1 MKAASSLLGTIMDL
15 GKEMLIAG
23 AEVWR
28 VEEILRD
35 VFEAYCF
42 RTADLWVLS
51 TCINATVSTWDDRV
65 YTQIRNING
74 RNYDLDKLDLL
85 YDLAHDICEKPTGV
99 NKVRERLDEITG
111 KPGVPKSMVLLGA
124 AFGTIGFTAYFCGS
138 VADMLT
144 AALAGL
150 LLTLLGRRIRVSV
163 NNLLAYNTVAS
174 FLLEAVALTAFS
186 LAFAGNIAAI
196 TTAGM
201 YMLISGLGLT
211 NGIADL
217 LHGHTLSGLS
227 ETSNALLGAG
237 GIAIGITL
245 AMVTYDHMTP
255 WKIDVTAID
264 VVSDPWLQVI
274 MCTLGCVGFALM
286 FGAKGKTLVFS
297 AIGAAFIV
305 IIDTVLTEQ
314 LGMGVFDATF
324 ICAMLIIFYASIVSR
339 FVKIPSGIL
348 RISCVFPLIPGTNL
362 YFMVF
367 GVVTLNNELFRT
379 QGKQMILIA
388 LGIALGYII
397 ADVIIKFIRIAVYK
411 YSGIRL

>member
-28 VEEILRD
+28 VEEVLRNA
-35 VFEAYCF
+35 FEAYCF

-51 TCINATVSTWDDRV
+51 TCINATVTTWDDRV
-65 YTQIRNING
+65 YTQIRNIGG
-74 RNYDLDKLDLL
+74 REYDLEKLDLL
-85 YDLAHDICEKPTGV
+85 YDLAYEICEKPTGV
-99 NKVRERLDEITG
+99 NTIRKKLDEITER
-111 KPGVPKSMVLLGA
+111 PAIPSWMIFLGA
-124 AFGTIGFTAYFCGS
+124 AFGTTGFTAFFCGTFT
-138 VADMLT
+138 DMIT

-186 LAFAGNIAAI
+186 LTFAGNIAAI

-245 AMVTYDHMTP
+245 AMVIYDHMTP
-255 WKIDVTAID
+255 WKIDVTAIE
-264 VVSDPWLQVI
+264 VISDPWLQII
-274 MCTLGCVGFALM
+274 MCTFGCVGFALM
-286 FGAKGKTLVFS
+286 FGAKGKALLFS
-297 AIGAAFIV
+297 AIGAALTTF
-305 IIDTVLTEQ
+305 IDTVLTEQ

-324 ICAMLIIFYASIVSR
+324 LSAMFIIFYASVVSQTA
-339 FVKIPSGIL
+339 KIPSGIL

-367 GVVTLNNELFRT
+367 GVVTLNNELFKT

-397 ADVIIKFIRIAVYK
+397 ADVIIKFIRIAVYRI
-411 YSGIRL
+411 SGVRL